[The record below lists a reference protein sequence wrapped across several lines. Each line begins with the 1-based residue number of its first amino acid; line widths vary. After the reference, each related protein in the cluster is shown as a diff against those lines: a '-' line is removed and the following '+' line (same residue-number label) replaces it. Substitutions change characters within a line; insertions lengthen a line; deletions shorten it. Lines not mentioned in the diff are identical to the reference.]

1 VTIRSFVVEP
11 THVDAVLSIALH
23 GPGDFNPRRYPG
35 WDPSE
40 VGELLGRG
48 PERLDRENASS
59 VGAALLEACIASV
72 AFQHVGGRA
81 DGLPGPS
88 PTPDPDL
95 YEFTDFGR
103 ILSAAEACKAIAC
116 LECQS
121 CEHPSW
127 RDSPARNFCGDLLWR
142 VISTLPGYQ
151 AAPWELSADL
161 LLARSAAPDI
171 RAA

>member
-1 VTIRSFVVEP
+1 MRSFVVEP
-11 THVDAVLSIALH
+11 THIDAVLSIALH
-23 GPGDFNPRRYPG
+23 GPADLNPRRYPG
-35 WDPSE
+35 WDPPE

-48 PERLDRENASS
+48 PERLDGENASP
-59 VGAALLEACIASV
+59 VGAALLAACIASV
-72 AFQHVGGRA
+72 AYHQVPHPA
-81 DGLPGPS
+81 EELPGPS
-88 PTPDPDL
+88 PTPDPGL

-127 RDSPARNFCGDLLWR
+127 PDSPTRNFCGDLLWR
-142 VISTLPGYQ
+142 VISALPGYQ

-161 LLARSAAPDI
+161 LLARSCATDV